1 MSDELR
7 PDATAAVQRLTGE
20 AGLRL
25 TSEDTNCVVD
35 DLGDERAEVLIG
47 QSREADA
54 VSDEIVVELVD
65 GIVSCVGTERLG
77 ATALA
82 AQAPNAS
89 EESISCAA
97 AALDP
102 DLFKRLVLDR
112 FVPQQTAGPALDL
125 DVGVALATCLTPEEL
140 LDVSG

>member
-1 MSDELR
+1 MD
-7 PDATAAVQRLTGE
+7 DAGCVADDMGE
-20 AGLRL
+20 EQAQTMVNQVADGSAL
-25 TSEDTNCVVD
+25 SEA
-35 DLGDERAEVLIG
+35 LA
-47 QSREADA
+47 
-54 VSDEIVVELVD
+54 VELVD
-65 GIVSCVGTERLG
+65 GIVTCVGTERLG
-77 ATALA
+77 ATALT